1 MAPTNRQTQNRQ
13 RVLTGRR
20 RSSEIN
26 RAINRLSNNLVRLN
40 IPRNKYNLGT
50 ITKANNRYMSVRLS
64 RKLIDNLKE
73 IYFRTWTRQ
82 VEYAGTIPF
91 TINNTRNYVKFNTPT
106 AHTNNRIANVTPT
119 QEELTQYIV
128 YHTHPVPENELPL
141 FTYPSEPDLRAYI
154 NAYPQMQA
162 NLILENQGY
171 YIIDLIETN
180 MNKPNPNR
188 VIQIFNELMNGY
200 EFRRVSVPR
209 GRFQYYTS
217 TPEKWKRTINKY
229 IDPIMRKQ
237 FGISIRYYTWSELGV
252 ITLLDKNVIM
262 NVDT

>member
-64 RKLIDNLKE
+64 RKLIDNLKDV
-73 IYFRTWTRQ
+73 YTRTWTRQ

-141 FTYPSEPDLRAYI
+141 FTYPSEPDLRTYI

-171 YIIDLIETN
+171 YIIDLIET
-180 MNKPNPNR
+180 K
-188 VIQIFNELMNGY
+188 Y
-200 EFRRVSVPR
+200 E
-209 GRFQYYTS
+209 
-217 TPEKWKRTINKY
+217 
-229 IDPIMRKQ
+229 
-237 FGISIRYYTWSELGV
+237 
-252 ITLLDKNVIM
+252 
-262 NVDT
+262 